1 MRRHMLFAAACAA
14 LALPAAP
21 AAAQTGLGGLFAC
34 DAPGSANTGGAVIGG
49 LVGALAGSQIAKDER
64 ALGAVIGA
72 GIGAAIGNSIGCRMD
87 RKARQ
92 DAQQAFQRALD
103 TGRPQSW
110 SDPATGAR
118 GEIVV
123 LDRSPSGD
131 RYGDRD
137 RYGERTSTY
146 TGRWRFA
153 EGVTPAVRTSSAGG
167 TYAANNRINMRAAPY
182 ADAAIVD
189 RLQPGERF
197 EVAGQVA
204 GGWLAVVEDGRIQG
218 YVSRSVARPVYED
231 GYGGTYGGGDCRI
244 VQQTVT
250 ERGYSP
256 VRERFNA
263 CRGSDGAWRLT
274 AI

>member
-1 MRRHMLFAAACAA
+1 MRHLAVTAAACATLA
-14 LALPAAP
+14 LAASP
-21 AAAQTGLGGLFAC
+21 AAAQTGLGGLFSC

-49 LVGALAGSQIAKDER
+49 LVGALAGSQVSKNER

-110 SDPATGAR
+110 ADPTTGAT

-123 LDRSPSGD
+123 LDRASSSGSSAY
-131 RYGDRD
+131 YGDR
-137 RYGERTSTY
+137 GGSTY
-146 TGRWRFA
+146 SGRWRFA
-153 EGVTPAVRTSSAGG
+153 EGIAPATRTSSAGG
-167 TYAANNRINMRAAPY
+167 TYAANGRINMRAAPS
-182 ADAAIVD
+182 AQAAVVD
-189 RLQPGERF
+189 RLQAGERF
-197 EVAGQVA
+197 EVAGTA
-204 GGWLAVVEDGRIQG
+204 GGGWLAVVEDGLIQG
-218 YVSRSVARPVYED
+218 YVSSSVARPVY
-231 GYGGTYGGGDCRI
+231 GGGAAGGGDCR
-244 VQQTVT
+244 VVEQTVN
-250 ERGYSP
+250 ERGYAP

-263 CRGSDGAWRLT
+263 CRGADGAWRLS

>member
-1 MRRHMLFAAACAA
+1 MRRLALAAAALTLAA
-14 LALPAAP
+14 SP
-21 AAAQTGLGGLFAC
+21 AAAQTGLGGLFGC

-49 LVGALAGSQIAKDER
+49 LVGALAGSQVSKNER

-92 DAQQAFQRALD
+92 DAQVAFERALE
-103 TGRPQSW
+103 TGRPQTW

-123 LDRSPSGD
+123 VGR
-131 RYGDRD
+131 
-137 RYGERTSTY
+137 GESAGGGGGY
-146 TGRWRFA
+146 VGRWRFA

-167 TYAANNRINMRAAPY
+167 TYAANGRINMRAAPN
-182 ADAAIVD
+182 AQAAIVD
-189 RLQPGERF
+189 RLQSGERF
-197 EVAGQVA
+197 EAAGAVA
-204 GGWLAVVEDGRIQG
+204 GGWLAVVEDGLIQG
-218 YVSRSVARPVYED
+218 YVSRSVAQPLYD
-231 GYGGTYGGGDCRI
+231 GASGDCRV

-250 ERGYSP
+250 ERGYAP

-263 CRGSDGAWRLT
+263 CRGANGAWQLT